1 MAKVT
6 KKAAPK
12 TKKAA
17 AKTLKTAKTV
27 KTVKVVKATN
37 LPVPGNIPAAK
48 GRISK
53 AVRRAETAHLKPL
66 ELPQDGDAA
75 VLDRLW
81 DTIEARRLSGDVTVS
96 HSARLIARGTPKVA
110 QKLGEEAVELVIEAV
125 ARNREATIAESAD
138 VLYHLMVLLADAGIR
153 PTEVWGELRRREGI
167 SGIVEK
173 ASRPRPKAL
182 LAIAQTSKLP

>member
-1 MAKVT
+1 MAKAT
-6 KKAAPK
+6 KKKVSAK
-12 TKKAA
+12 TTKAKAA
-17 AKTLKTAKTV
+17 K
-27 KTVKVVKATN
+27 
-37 LPVPGNIPAAK
+37 LPVPGSIPAVK
-48 GRISK
+48 GNVRK
-53 AVRRAETAHLKPL
+53 AVRRAEAAHLKPL

-81 DTIEARRLSGDVTVS
+81 TTIEARRLSGDASIS

-138 VLYHLMVLLADAGIR
+138 VLYHLMVLLVDAGIQ
-153 PTEVWGELRRREGI
+153 PGEVWAELRRREGI

-182 LAIAQTSKLP
+182 MAIAQTSKLP